1 LKLWTKEV
9 QTLMEFG
16 LTRCQAKVL
25 LTLTRLG
32 EDSRAQAIS
41 KFSNVARQDVYRILN
56 ELHQLGLV
64 ERVIAQP
71 NRFRAIPLREAA
83 SILLR
88 RKMKAC
94 AELNAK
100 VKEFAENN
108 LEKAAFSQKG
118 DRFALITDKEAIKF
132 KTKEVIENSQAEILY
147 VSPYNELTQWL
158 LSLNESYVGSMKR
171 GVKIKCATDAPR
183 DHDNNS
189 LIMKDYI
196 ENPQFDLRIVQSMP
210 KAKFGIYDRKEI
222 IMALFMDYEIGGS
235 PALQSD
241 NESFVAIAAEYFETI
256 WKTGIEVNPKSDKS
270 EKFKKLHPLETI

>member
-1 LKLWTKEV
+1 LKLWAKEV

-25 LTLTRLG
+25 LTLARLG

-41 KFSNVARQDVYRILN
+41 KFSKVARQDVYRILD
-56 ELHQLGLV
+56 ELQQLGLV

-71 NRFRAIPLREAA
+71 NRFRATPLREAT

-100 VKEFAENN
+100 VKEFAENQI
-108 LEKAAFSQKG
+108 EKAAFSRKG

-132 KTKEVIENSQAEILY
+132 KTKEVVENSQMEILY
-147 VSPYNELTQWL
+147 VSPYNEMTQWL
-158 LSLNESYVGSMKR
+158 ISLNESYVETMKR
-171 GVKIKCATDAPR
+171 GVKIKCATDAPSH
-183 DHDNNS
+183 HDNNS
-189 LIMKDYI
+189 LIIKNLI
-196 ENPQFDLRIVQSMP
+196 ENPQFDLRIVQVIP

-222 IMALFMDYEIGGS
+222 IMALFVDYEIGAS

-241 NESFVAIAAEYFETI
+241 NKSFVAIAAEYFETV
-256 WKTGIEVNPKSDKS
+256 WKTGIEVNSKSNKS
-270 EKFKKLHPLETI
+270 RKFKKLNPLEKI